1 MATQLNMPQMGYD
14 MEEGT
19 VIRWLVDEGSDVAI
33 GDAVA
38 EIETDKAAVDFE
50 SPVAGVLLKVL
61 VAEGTTVPVGETIA
75 IVGDAGEDPAAAAAP
90 EPGEADSTDE
100 PDEVPVDPPEAEA
113 PVQSAPEPQVP
124 EPQQE
129 RTAMFED
136 NLRASPVARKLAE
149 ERGIDLSLIKGTG
162 PGGRITRDDVLSF
175 APEPDE
181 PEPEVAEEAPAEEAA
196 EPEAEM
202 AEEEAPAEEVAEPEA
217 AVEEEAAAE
226 ESAEPEAA
234 MEEGPAAEDA
244 DEPEP
249 RWRKSP
255 QPTSPEAAM
264 EEEPAAED
272 ADEPEA
278 AMEEE
283 PAAEDADEPE
293 AAIEEEPAAEDADE
307 PEAAME
313 EEPAAEDADEPEAAM
328 EEETAVEEEEAP
340 VEEAEPEDIVPLT
353 RMRRQIARVTVRS
366 KQETP
371 HYYVSAEIDMTEAMS
386 LRKQINASLEA
397 EGVHVTVND
406 LVIKACATALGLH
419 PKFNASYTDDGI
431 RMNDNIDIGI
441 AIAQEAGL
449 IVPAVM
455 GCGGK
460 SLREVSAASKDVIS
474 RANGGTL
481 SAEEY
486 TGGTFSISN
495 MGMFDITSFVAIIL
509 PPQSAMLAVGS
520 VAERAVVRDGKVTV
534 ASIMNATLSADHRVS
549 DGAEGARFILE
560 IKRLLENPLSLVV

>member
-1 MATQLNMPQMGYD
+1 MPQMGYD

-19 VIRWLVDEGSDVAI
+19 VIRWLVEEGAEVAL

-50 SPVAGVLLKVL
+50 SPVAGVVLKIL

-75 IVGDAGEDPAAAAAP
+75 IVGDAGEDLTATDSAPDDSAADAPAV
-90 EPGEADSTDE
+90 ETD
-100 PDEVPVDPPEAEA
+100 P
-113 PVQSAPEPQVP
+113 QSAP

-149 ERGIDLSLIKGTG
+149 EQGIDLSLIKGTG

-175 APEPDE
+175 APEPEE
-181 PEPEVAEEAPAEEAA
+181 PEPEMKEEAAAEPVAEMAEEEAPAEEAAEPVAEMEEEAPAEEAA

-202 AEEEAPAEEVAEPEA
+202 EEEEAPAEEAAEPEAVMEEEAPAEEAAEPEAVMEEEAPAEEAAKPEAEMEEEEAPAKDAAEPEAVMAEEEAPAEDAAEPEA
-217 AVEEEAAAE
+217 VMAEEEAPAE
-226 ESAEPEAA
+226 DAAEPEAV
-234 MEEGPAAEDA
+234 M
-244 DEPEP
+244 
-249 RWRKSP
+249 
-255 QPTSPEAAM
+255 
-264 EEEPAAED
+264 
-272 ADEPEA
+272 
-278 AMEEE
+278 
-283 PAAEDADEPE
+283 
-293 AAIEEEPAAEDADE
+293 
-307 PEAAME
+307 
-313 EEPAAEDADEPEAAM
+313 
-328 EEETAVEEEEAP
+328 
-340 VEEAEPEDIVPLT
+340 VPLT

-386 LRKQINASLEA
+386 LRQQINSSLEA
-397 EGVHVTVND
+397 EGVRITVND

-419 PKFNASYTDDGI
+419 PKFNASYSDDGI
-431 RMNDNIDIGI
+431 LMNENIDIGI

-455 GCGGK
+455 GCRGK
-460 SLREVSAASKDVIS
+460 SLRQVSAASKDVIS
-474 RANGGTL
+474 RANGGML

-520 VAERAVVRDGKVTV
+520 VADRAVVRDGKVTV
-534 ASIMNATLSADHRVS
+534 ASVMNTTLSADHRVS

>member
-1 MATQLNMPQMGYD
+1 MPQMGYD

-19 VIRWLVDEGSDVAI
+19 VIRWLVEEGADVAL

-75 IVGDAGEDPAAAAAP
+75 VVGDAGEDPMAVASDSEGEAGPPDAPDDSVAETPAAEPAAP
-90 EPGEADSTDE
+90 
-100 PDEVPVDPPEAEA
+100 
-113 PVQSAPEPQVP
+113 SAP

-149 ERGIDLSLIKGTG
+149 EQGIDLSLIKGTG

-181 PEPEVAEEAPAEEAA
+181 PEPSIKEEAPTEPAAEPEAEIAEEAPVEEAAEPEAEMEQEAPAEDPAEPEAEIEEEAPAEEAPEPEAEMPEEEAPAEEAPEPGTEMPEEEAPAEEAA
-196 EPEAEM
+196 EPEAEI
-202 AEEEAPAEEVAEPEA
+202 EEEAPAEEAPEPVAE
-217 AVEEEAAAE
+217 
-226 ESAEPEAA
+226 
-234 MEEGPAAEDA
+234 M
-244 DEPEP
+244 
-249 RWRKSP
+249 
-255 QPTSPEAAM
+255 
-264 EEEPAAED
+264 
-272 ADEPEA
+272 
-278 AMEEE
+278 
-283 PAAEDADEPE
+283 
-293 AAIEEEPAAEDADE
+293 
-307 PEAAME
+307 
-313 EEPAAEDADEPEAAM
+313 
-328 EEETAVEEEEAP
+328 EEEAP
-340 VEEAEPEDIVPLT
+340 AEEAPEAEVAAEAAGEMVPLT

-386 LRKQINASLEA
+386 LRQQINSSLEA
-397 EGVHVTVND
+397 EGVRITVND

-419 PKFNASYTDDGI
+419 PKFNASYSDDGI

-455 GCGGK
+455 DCGGK
-460 SLREVSAASKDVIS
+460 SLREASAASKDVIS

-534 ASIMNATLSADHRVS
+534 ASMMNTTLSADHRVS

>member
-19 VIRWLVDEGSDVAI
+19 VIRWLVQEGSDVAI

-61 VAEGTTVPVGETIA
+61 VSEGTTVPVGETIA
-75 IVGDAGEDPAAAAAP
+75 VVGEAGEDPAAVGAAP
-90 EPGEADSTDE
+90 EEEPEPPGTPEDSITEE
-100 PDEVPVDPPEAEA
+100 PAAET
-113 PVQSAPEPQVP
+113 APESPP

-149 ERGIDLSLIKGTG
+149 EQGIDLSLIKGTG

-181 PEPEVAEEAPAEEAA
+181 PEPQVEEEAPAEEATEPEPAMEEEAPAEEATEPEAAMEDEAPAEEAPEPVAEVEEEAAEEEAAEPEAEVEEEAPAEEAA
-196 EPEAEM
+196 EPVAEVEDEAPAEEEAAEPEAEEEDE
-202 AEEEAPAEEVAEPEA
+202 APAEEAAEPVPEVEEEAPAEE
-217 AVEEEAAAE
+217 AAA
-226 ESAEPEAA
+226 PENIA
-234 MEEGPAAEDA
+234 
-244 DEPEP
+244 
-249 RWRKSP
+249 
-255 QPTSPEAAM
+255 
-264 EEEPAAED
+264 
-272 ADEPEA
+272 
-278 AMEEE
+278 
-283 PAAEDADEPE
+283 
-293 AAIEEEPAAEDADE
+293 
-307 PEAAME
+307 
-313 EEPAAEDADEPEAAM
+313 
-328 EEETAVEEEEAP
+328 
-340 VEEAEPEDIVPLT
+340 PLT

-371 HYYVSAEIDMTEAMS
+371 HYYVSAEIDMTGAMS
-386 LRKQINASLEA
+386 LRKQINSSLEA

-419 PKFNASYTDDGI
+419 PKFNASYSDDGI
-431 RMNDNIDIGI
+431 RMNEDIDIGI

-520 VAERAVVRDGKVTV
+520 VAERAVVRDGKVEV

>member
-1 MATQLNMPQMGYD
+1 MGYD

-19 VIRWLVDEGSDVAI
+19 VIRWLVEEGAEVAL

-75 IVGDAGEDPAAAAAP
+75 IVGDVGEDPEAVAAPSQDEGDSTDAPGDGPADAPAP
-90 EPGEADSTDE
+90 EP
-100 PDEVPVDPPEAEA
+100 
-113 PVQSAPEPQVP
+113 PVQSAPEPQP

-149 ERGIDLSLIKGTG
+149 EQGIDLSLIKGTG

-175 APEPDE
+175 VPEPDE
-181 PEPEVAEEAPAEEAA
+181 PEPEI
-196 EPEAEM
+196 
-202 AEEEAPAEEVAEPEA
+202 EEEAPAEEPTEPAAE
-217 AVEEEAAAE
+217 VEEEAPAE
-226 ESAEPEAA
+226 EPSEPEAELEEEAPAEEPAEPEV
-234 MEEGPAAEDA
+234 EEEEAPAE
-244 DEPEP
+244 EPVA
-249 RWRKSP
+249 
-255 QPTSPEAAM
+255 PEA
-264 EEEPAAED
+264 E
-272 ADEPEA
+272 
-278 AMEEE
+278 
-283 PAAEDADEPE
+283 
-293 AAIEEEPAAEDADE
+293 
-307 PEAAME
+307 
-313 EEPAAEDADEPEAAM
+313 
-328 EEETAVEEEEAP
+328 VEEEAP
-340 VEEAEPEDIVPLT
+340 VEEAEPEVAEVGAVRESETAARYDASGVDVTPLT

-386 LRKQINASLEA
+386 LRKQINSSLEA
-397 EGVHVTVND
+397 EGVRVTVND

-419 PKFNASYTDDGI
+419 PKFNASYSDDGI
-431 RMNDNIDIGI
+431 RMNEDIDIGI

-455 GCGGK
+455 DCGGK

-520 VAERAVVRDGKVTV
+520 VTERPVVCDGKVTV
-534 ASIMNATLSADHRVS
+534 ASMMNATLSADHRVS

>member
-1 MATQLNMPQMGYD
+1 MPQMGYD

-19 VIRWLVDEGSDVAI
+19 VIRWLVEEGAEVAL

-50 SPVAGVLLKVL
+50 APVAGVLLKVL

-75 IVGDAGEDPAAAAAP
+75 IVGDAGEDLTAVASDSQD
-90 EPGEADSTDE
+90 EADSSDAADEAVTD
-100 PDEVPVDPPEAEA
+100 A
-113 PVQSAPEPQVP
+113 PVAETAPQSAA

-129 RTAMFED
+129 RTDMFED

-149 ERGIDLSLIKGTG
+149 EQGIDLSLIKGTG

-181 PEPEVAEEAPAEEAA
+181 PEPQVEEEAAADEAAEPKAEMEEEAPADEAAEPEATMEEQAPAEETAEPEATMEEEAPAEETAEPEAEMEEEAPSDEAAEPEATMEEEADADEAAEPEATMEEEAPAEEAA

-202 AEEEAPAEEVAEPEA
+202 EEQAPAEEAEPA
-217 AVEEEAAAE
+217 NIA
-226 ESAEPEAA
+226 
-234 MEEGPAAEDA
+234 
-244 DEPEP
+244 
-249 RWRKSP
+249 
-255 QPTSPEAAM
+255 
-264 EEEPAAED
+264 
-272 ADEPEA
+272 
-278 AMEEE
+278 
-283 PAAEDADEPE
+283 
-293 AAIEEEPAAEDADE
+293 
-307 PEAAME
+307 
-313 EEPAAEDADEPEAAM
+313 
-328 EEETAVEEEEAP
+328 
-340 VEEAEPEDIVPLT
+340 PLT

-397 EGVHVTVND
+397 EGVRVTVND
-406 LVIKACATALGLH
+406 LVIKACATALKLH
-419 PKFNASYTDDGI
+419 PKFNASYSDDGI
-431 RMNDNIDIGI
+431 QMNESIDIGI

-455 GCGGK
+455 DCGGK
-460 SLREVSAASKDVIS
+460 GLREVSAASKDVIS

-520 VAERAVVRDGKVTV
+520 VSERPVVRDGKVTV
-534 ASIMNATLSADHRVS
+534 ASVMNTTLSADHRVS
-549 DGAEGARFILE
+549 DGAEGARFTLE

>member
-1 MATQLNMPQMGYD
+1 

-19 VIRWLVDEGSDVAI
+19 VIRWLVQEGSDVAI

-50 SPVAGVLLKVL
+50 SPVAGVLLKTL

-75 IVGDAGEDPAAAAAP
+75 IVGEAGEDPAAAAAP
-90 EPGEADSTDE
+90 PEPEEADSTDE
-100 PDEVPVDPPEAEA
+100 PVEAAPATPAVEA
-113 PVQSAPEPQVP
+113 PAPSPA

-129 RTAMFED
+129 KTAMFED

-149 ERGIDLSLIKGTG
+149 EQGIDLSLIKGTG

-175 APEPDE
+175 SPEPEE
-181 PEPEVAEEAPAEEAA
+181 PEPQVEEEAPAEEAA
-196 EPEAEM
+196 EPEAEVEEEAPVEEAAEPEAVTEEEAPAEEATEPEAAM
-202 AEEEAPAEEVAEPEA
+202 EEEAAAEEAAEPEAAMEEEAPAEEEPESEAAAEEEAPAEEATEPEA
-217 AVEEEAAAE
+217 SMEEEA
-226 ESAEPEAA
+226 
-234 MEEGPAAEDA
+234 PA
-244 DEPEP
+244 
-249 RWRKSP
+249 
-255 QPTSPEAAM
+255 
-264 EEEPAAED
+264 EEEPV
-272 ADEPEA
+272 PEA
-278 AMEEE
+278 
-283 PAAEDADEPE
+283 E
-293 AAIEEEPAAEDADE
+293 A
-307 PEAAME
+307 
-313 EEPAAEDADEPEAAM
+313 
-328 EEETAVEEEEAP
+328 EEEAP
-340 VEEAEPEDIVPLT
+340 VEEEAEPENIAPLS

-386 LRKQINASLEA
+386 LRKQINSSLEA

-419 PKFNASYTDDGI
+419 PKFNASYFDDGI
-431 RMNDNIDIGI
+431 RMNEDIDIGI

-520 VAERAVVRDGKVTV
+520 VAERAVVRGGKVTV

-560 IKRLLENPLSLVV
+560 VKRLLENPLSLVV

>member
-1 MATQLNMPQMGYD
+1 MPQMGYD

-19 VIRWLVDEGSDVAI
+19 VIRWLVEEGSDVAI

-90 EPGEADSTDE
+90 EPEEADSTDE
-100 PDEVPVDPPEAEA
+100 PEEDAADAPVAEP
-113 PVQSAPEPQVP
+113 PVQSAPEPQAP

-149 ERGIDLSLIKGTG
+149 EQGIDLSLIKGTG

-175 APEPDE
+175 APEPEE
-181 PEPEVAEEAPAEEAA
+181 PEPQVEEAAAEEAVEPEAAMEEEAAAEEAVEPEAAMEEEAADEEAAEPEAEEEEAPAKEAAEPEAEEEEEAAAEEAA
-196 EPEAEM
+196 EPEAAVEP
-202 AEEEAPAEEVAEPEA
+202 EAAAEEVAEPEA
-217 AVEEEAAAE
+217 AMEEEAAAE
-226 ESAEPEAA
+226 E
-234 MEEGPAAEDA
+234 
-244 DEPEP
+244 
-249 RWRKSP
+249 
-255 QPTSPEAAM
+255 
-264 EEEPAAED
+264 
-272 ADEPEA
+272 
-278 AMEEE
+278 
-283 PAAEDADEPE
+283 
-293 AAIEEEPAAEDADE
+293 
-307 PEAAME
+307 
-313 EEPAAEDADEPEAAM
+313 
-328 EEETAVEEEEAP
+328 EEAP
-340 VEEAEPEDIVPLT
+340 TEEAVPENIEPLT

-371 HYYVSAEIDMTEAMS
+371 HYYVSAEIDMTGAMS

-397 EGVHVTVND
+397 KGVHVTVND

-560 IKRLLENPLSLVV
+560 IKRLLENPLSLIV

>member
-1 MATQLNMPQMGYD
+1 MPQMGYD

-75 IVGDAGEDPAAAAAP
+75 IVGDAGEDPAAAAAAP
-90 EPGEADSTDE
+90 ETEEADSTGE
-100 PDEVPVDPPEAEA
+100 PEGDAADAPASEA
-113 PVQSAPEPQVP
+113 PVQSAAEPQDP

-149 ERGIDLSLIKGTG
+149 EQGIDLSLIKGTG

-175 APEPDE
+175 TPEPEE
-181 PEPEVAEEAPAEEAA
+181 PEPEAAEEEVPAEESAEPAAEVAEEEVTAAEVAEPAAEVAEEEAPAAEVAEPAAAMEEETPAEEAA
-196 EPEAEM
+196 EPEAAVEEEVPAEEAAEPAAEM
-202 AEEEAPAEEVAEPEA
+202 EEEEAPAEESAEPEPEA
-217 AVEEEAAAE
+217 EEETPAEEEAA
-226 ESAEPEAA
+226 PEN
-234 MEEGPAAEDA
+234 
-244 DEPEP
+244 
-249 RWRKSP
+249 
-255 QPTSPEAAM
+255 
-264 EEEPAAED
+264 
-272 ADEPEA
+272 
-278 AMEEE
+278 
-283 PAAEDADEPE
+283 
-293 AAIEEEPAAEDADE
+293 
-307 PEAAME
+307 
-313 EEPAAEDADEPEAAM
+313 
-328 EEETAVEEEEAP
+328 
-340 VEEAEPEDIVPLT
+340 IVPLT

-371 HYYVSAEIDMTEAMS
+371 HYYVSAEIDMTGAMS
-386 LRKQINASLEA
+386 LRKQINSSLES

-431 RMNDNIDIGI
+431 RMNDNIDVGI

-455 GCGGK
+455 DCGGK
-460 SLREVSAASKDVIS
+460 SLRDVSAASKDVIS

>member
-1 MATQLNMPQMGYD
+1 MPQMGYD

-19 VIRWLVDEGSDVAI
+19 VIRWLVEEGAEVAL

-50 SPVAGVLLKVL
+50 SPVAGVVLKVL

-75 IVGDAGEDPAAAAAP
+75 IVGDAGEDLTATDSAPEEETEPAAAPDDSAADAP
-90 EPGEADSTDE
+90 AVETD
-100 PDEVPVDPPEAEA
+100 P
-113 PVQSAPEPQVP
+113 QSAP

-149 ERGIDLSLIKGTG
+149 EQGIDLSLIKGTG

-175 APEPDE
+175 APEPEE
-181 PEPEVAEEAPAEEAA
+181 PEPEMKEEAAAEPVAEMAEEEAPAEEAAEPVAEMAEEEAPAEEAAEPVAEMEEEAPAEEAA

-202 AEEEAPAEEVAEPEA
+202 EEEEAPAEEAAEPVA
-217 AVEEEAAAE
+217 MMEEEAPAEEAAE
-226 ESAEPEAA
+226 PV
-234 MEEGPAAEDA
+234 
-244 DEPEP
+244 
-249 RWRKSP
+249 
-255 QPTSPEAAM
+255 
-264 EEEPAAED
+264 
-272 ADEPEA
+272 
-278 AMEEE
+278 
-283 PAAEDADEPE
+283 
-293 AAIEEEPAAEDADE
+293 
-307 PEAAME
+307 
-313 EEPAAEDADEPEAAM
+313 
-328 EEETAVEEEEAP
+328 AVMEEEAP
-340 VEEAEPEDIVPLT
+340 VEEAAKPEAEMAEEEPPAKEAAEPVAEMEEEEAPAEEAAEPVAEMVPLT

-386 LRKQINASLEA
+386 LRQQINSSLEA
-397 EGVHVTVND
+397 EGVRITVND

-419 PKFNASYTDDGI
+419 PKFNASYSDDGI
-431 RMNDNIDIGI
+431 LMNENIDIGI

-455 GCGGK
+455 GCRGK
-460 SLREVSAASKDVIS
+460 SLRQVSAASKDVIS

-520 VAERAVVRDGKVTV
+520 VADRAVVRDGKVTV
-534 ASIMNATLSADHRVS
+534 ASVMNTTLSADHRVS

>member
-1 MATQLNMPQMGYD
+1 MPQMGYD

-19 VIRWLVDEGSDVAI
+19 VIRWLVEEGAEVAL

-50 SPVAGVLLKVL
+50 SPVAGVVLKIL

-75 IVGDAGEDPAAAAAP
+75 IVGDAGEDLTATDSAPEEETEPAAAPDDSAADAP
-90 EPGEADSTDE
+90 AVETD
-100 PDEVPVDPPEAEA
+100 P
-113 PVQSAPEPQVP
+113 QSAP

-149 ERGIDLSLIKGTG
+149 EQGIDLSLIKGTG

-175 APEPDE
+175 APEPEE
-181 PEPEVAEEAPAEEAA
+181 PEPEMKEEAAAEPVAEMAEEEAPAEEAAEPVAEMEEEAPAEEAAEPEAVMAEEEAPAEEAAEPEAVMEEEAPAEEAA

-202 AEEEAPAEEVAEPEA
+202 EEEAPAEEAAKPEAEMAEEEAPAKEAAEPEAVMAEEEAPAEEAAEPEA
-217 AVEEEAAAE
+217 V
-226 ESAEPEAA
+226 
-234 MEEGPAAEDA
+234 M
-244 DEPEP
+244 
-249 RWRKSP
+249 
-255 QPTSPEAAM
+255 
-264 EEEPAAED
+264 
-272 ADEPEA
+272 
-278 AMEEE
+278 
-283 PAAEDADEPE
+283 
-293 AAIEEEPAAEDADE
+293 
-307 PEAAME
+307 
-313 EEPAAEDADEPEAAM
+313 
-328 EEETAVEEEEAP
+328 
-340 VEEAEPEDIVPLT
+340 VPLT

-386 LRKQINASLEA
+386 LRQQINSSLEA
-397 EGVHVTVND
+397 EGVRITVND

-419 PKFNASYTDDGI
+419 PKFNASYSDDGI
-431 RMNDNIDIGI
+431 LMNENIDIGI

-455 GCGGK
+455 GCRGK
-460 SLREVSAASKDVIS
+460 SLRQVSAASKDVIS

-520 VAERAVVRDGKVTV
+520 VADRAVVRDGKVTV
-534 ASIMNATLSADHRVS
+534 ASVMNTTLSADHRVS

-560 IKRLLENPLSLVV
+560 FKRLLENLLSLVV